1 MPARRVVVTGLGQI
15 TPHGRDVA
23 AGFEALLAGRSAVRR
38 HAVGDAPHC
47 TTLASAVCA
56 DFDAGAELGRPRAIT
71 MDRVSQLAVL
81 AARAAWADAGLAGT
95 GGAQSSALT
104 DAERER
110 TCVLWGTGAGGI
122 QTLERGYREL
132 FVKGRPR
139 ISPLSVV
146 MGMNNAAA
154 GQIALLLGLGG
165 ACITYSVACASS
177 AVAIGEA
184 LRRVRWGEC
193 ALALAGGAEAAL
205 PYGTLKAWLSM
216 QVLAGAGAGGPGDE
230 SVNDE
235 SADDESA
242 DDAQA
247 GAASACRPFDASRSG
262 LVLGEGAAALVLEE
276 RGHALARGARI
287 YAELAGAGSSND
299 HHHLST
305 PDAAGQLRAL
315 QAALRDA
322 GADASDVA
330 YVNSHGTATIEGDPV
345 EADALRRLFGAH
357 APQVAVS
364 ATKSMHGH
372 LMGAAGALEAL
383 VTVLA
388 VHTGNLP
395 PTAHLRQID
404 PACTGLDHVLGSG
417 RHGVP
422 VALALS
428 NSFAFGGSNT
438 VLAFRRHAA

>member
-23 AGFEALLAGRSAVRR
+23 AGFDALLAGRSAVRR
-38 HAVGDAPHC
+38 HAVGEAPHS

-56 DFDAGAELGRPRAIT
+56 DFDAGAELGRPRAVT
-71 MDRVSQLAVL
+71 MDRVSQLSVL
-81 AARAAWADAGLAGT
+81 AARAAWADAGLAGVAA
-95 GGAQSSALT
+95 GSGALA

-110 TCVLWGTGAGGI
+110 SCVMWGTGAGGI

-165 ACITYSVACASS
+165 ACFTYSVACASS

-193 ALALAGGAEAAL
+193 AVALAGGGEAAL

-216 QVLAGAGAGGPGDE
+216 QVLAGAGDDLACDDLACDDRAGR
-230 SVNDE
+230 
-235 SADDESA
+235 

-247 GAASACRPFDASRSG
+247 RAASACRPFDAGRSG

-305 PDAAGQLRAL
+305 PDAAGQIRAL
-315 QAALRDA
+315 QAALTDA
-322 GADASDVA
+322 GAHATEVG
-330 YVNSHGTATIEGDPV
+330 YVNAHGTATTEGDPV

-388 VHTGNLP
+388 VHSGNLP

-404 PACTGLDHVLGSG
+404 PACAGLDHVLGSG
-417 RHGVP
+417 RHGVD

-438 VLAFRRHAA
+438 VLAFRRHASA

>member
-1 MPARRVVVTGLGQI
+1 MAARRVVVTGLGQI

-23 AGFEALLAGRSAVRR
+23 AGFDALLAGRSAVRR
-38 HAVGDAPHC
+38 HTVGEAPHS
-47 TTLASAVCA
+47 TRLASAVCV

-71 MDRVSQLAVL
+71 MDRVSQLSVL
-81 AARAAWADAGLAGT
+81 AARAAWADAGLPGV
-95 GGAQSSALT
+95 GGAGSAGPGALT

-110 TCVLWGTGAGGI
+110 ACVMWGTGAGGI

-165 ACITYSVACASS
+165 ACFTYSVACASS

-193 ALALAGGAEAAL
+193 AVALAGGGEAAL

-216 QVLAGAGAGGPGDE
+216 QVLAGAG
-230 SVNDE
+230 
-235 SADDESA
+235 
-242 DDAQA
+242 DDAGDAQGAEGSEAADAAQA
-247 GAASACRPFDASRSG
+247 RAASACRPFDASRSG

-287 YAELAGAGSSND
+287 YAELAGTGSSND
-299 HHHLST
+299 HRHLST
-305 PDAAGQLRAL
+305 PDAAGQVRAL
-315 QAALRDA
+315 QAALHDA
-322 GADASDVA
+322 GADATEVG
-330 YVNSHGTATIEGDPV
+330 YVNAHGTATTEGDPV
-345 EADALRRLFGAH
+345 EADALRRLFGGH

-383 VTVLA
+383 ITVLA
-388 VHTGNLP
+388 VHSGNLP

-404 PACTGLDHVLGSG
+404 PACAGLDHVLGSG
-417 RHGVP
+417 RHGVD

-438 VLAFRRHAA
+438 VLAFRRHASA

>member
-23 AGFEALLAGRSAVRR
+23 AGFDALLAGRSAVRR
-38 HAVGDAPHC
+38 HTVGEAPYS
-47 TTLASAVCA
+47 TTLATAVCA

-71 MDRVSQLAVL
+71 MDRVSQLSVL
-81 AARAAWADAGLAGT
+81 AARAAWADAGLPGVGAAGS
-95 GGAQSSALT
+95 GALT

-165 ACITYSVACASS
+165 ACFTYSVACASS

-193 ALALAGGAEAAL
+193 AVALAGGGEAAL

-216 QVLAGAGAGGPGDE
+216 QVLAGAG
-230 SVNDE
+230 
-235 SADDESA
+235 
-242 DDAQA
+242 DDAGDAQGAEGSEAADAAQA
-247 GAASACRPFDASRSG
+247 RAASACRPFDAGRSG
-262 LVLGEGAAALVLEE
+262 LVLGEGAAALLLEE

-299 HHHLST
+299 HRHLST
-305 PDAAGQLRAL
+305 PDAAGQIRAL
-315 QAALRDA
+315 QAALTDA
-322 GADASDVA
+322 GADASDVG
-330 YVNSHGTATIEGDPV
+330 YVNAHGTATTEGDPV
-345 EADALRRLFGAH
+345 EADALRRLFGGH

-383 VTVLA
+383 ITVLA
-388 VHTGNLP
+388 VHSGNLP

-404 PACTGLDHVLGSG
+404 AACAGLDHVLGSG
-417 RHGVP
+417 RHGVAL
-422 VALALS
+422 ALALS

-438 VLAFRRHAA
+438 VLAFRRHASA

>member
-38 HAVGDAPHC
+38 HAVGDAPYC
-47 TTLASAVCA
+47 TTLVSAVCA

-71 MDRVSQLAVL
+71 MARVSQLAVL

-184 LRRVRWGEC
+184 LHRVRWGEC

-230 SVNDE
+230 S
-235 SADDESA
+235 A

-247 GAASACRPFDASRSG
+247 GVASACRPFDASRSG

-287 YAELAGAGSSND
+287 YAELAGTGSSND
-299 HHHLST
+299 HRHLST
-305 PDAAGQLRAL
+305 PDAAGQVRAL
-315 QAALRDA
+315 QAALHDA
-322 GADASDVA
+322 GADATEVG
-330 YVNSHGTATIEGDPV
+330 YVNAHGTATTEGDPV
-345 EADALRRLFGAH
+345 EADALRRLFGGH